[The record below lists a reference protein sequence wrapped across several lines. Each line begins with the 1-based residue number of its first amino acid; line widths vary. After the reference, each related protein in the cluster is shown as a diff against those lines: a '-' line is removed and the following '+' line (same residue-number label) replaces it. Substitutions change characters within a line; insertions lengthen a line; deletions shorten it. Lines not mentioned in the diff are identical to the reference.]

1 MANNFFRQCA
11 RVGAVLHSRRC
22 CCKCAA
28 RVVIDEGFNEFIR
41 RNFGVYFAAA
51 CGNQLQRRKC
61 VACRATTV
69 CQHMCNRVFA
79 YGQVGV
85 GNHPTNVCFQV
96 VHWQQM
102 KLQVLRAATNGFTYF
117 LWVGSGK
124 HKHHM
129 WWWFFQSLQ
138 QRGLGWL
145 REHVYFVENKHAMA
159 AGVAKRRS
167 FDQVAHVFYAVV
179 TGGIQLQH
187 VVAVAAV
194 DCATRVA
201 HAAWLAFLWVFAVQ
215 NFCQDAGG

>member
-1 MANNFFRQCA
+1 
-11 RVGAVLHSRRC
+11 
-22 CCKCAA
+22 
-28 RVVIDEGFNEFIR
+28 
-41 RNFGVYFAAA
+41 
-51 CGNQLQRRKC
+51 
-61 VACRATTV
+61 
-69 CQHMCNRVFA
+69 MCNRVFA

-117 LWVGSGK
+117 LWVGGGK

-129 WWWFFQSLQ
+129 WWWFFQSLE

-201 HAAWLAFLWVFAVQ
+201 HTAWLAFLWVFAVQ
-215 NFCQDAGG
+215 NFCQDAGGRSFARAARAAE

>member
-1 MANNFFRQCA
+1 M
-11 RVGAVLHSRRC
+11 
-22 CCKCAA
+22 
-28 RVVIDEGFNEFIR
+28 
-41 RNFGVYFAAA
+41 
-51 CGNQLQRRKC
+51 
-61 VACRATTV
+61 
-69 CQHMCNRVFA
+69 
-79 YGQVGV
+79 
-85 GNHPTNVCFQV
+85 
-96 VHWQQM
+96 
-102 KLQVLRAATNGFTYF
+102 LRAATNGFTYF

-129 WWWFFQSLQ
+129 RWWFFQSLE

-145 REHVYFVENKHAMA
+145 REHVYFVENKHAMT

-194 DCATRVA
+194 DCAARVA

-215 NFCQDAGG
+215 NFCQDAGGRSFARAARAAEQIGLTFAMVDDGVAQRAHHVLLAFQFVKTTGPIAAI